1 MEYNIVHNEE
11 ESRFE
16 TEVEEL
22 VSVVDYRRRNNL
34 FIVTHTG
41 VPSQLEGRGIAGAIT
56 KALLDY
62 IRENQ
67 VKVRPLC
74 PYTKAYI
81 KRHPEYD
88 DIVEE

>member
-16 TEVEEL
+16 TEVEGL
-22 VSVVDYRRRNNL
+22 ISVVDYRRRNNL

-62 IRENQ
+62 IRENGF
-67 VKVRPLC
+67 KVRPLC

-81 KRHPEYD
+81 KRHPEYN

>member
-1 MEYNIVHNEE
+1 MEYNVVHNEE

-16 TEVEEL
+16 TTVDGL
-22 VSVVDYRRRNNL
+22 LSVVDYRKRDNL
-34 FIVTHTG
+34 LLVTHTG
-41 VPSQLEGRGIAGAIT
+41 VPTPLEGRGIAGAIT

-62 IRENQ
+62 VRENGL
-67 VKVRPLC
+67 KVRPIC

-88 DIVEE
+88 DIIEN

>member
-1 MEYNIVHNEE
+1 MEYKIVHNEGAN
-11 ESRFE
+11 RFE
-16 TEVEEL
+16 TEVEGM
-22 VSVVDYRRRNNL
+22 VSVVDYRRRGNL

-62 IRENQ
+62 IRENNL
-67 VKVRPLC
+67 KVRPLC

-81 KRHPEYD
+81 NRHPEYN